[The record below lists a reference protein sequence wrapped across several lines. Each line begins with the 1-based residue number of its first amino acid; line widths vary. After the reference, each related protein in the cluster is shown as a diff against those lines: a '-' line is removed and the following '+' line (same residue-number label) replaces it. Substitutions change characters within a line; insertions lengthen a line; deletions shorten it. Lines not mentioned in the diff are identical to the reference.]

1 MKRPKQE
8 RAAQDRERQ
17 RWRRIMDKFAQR
29 LEKHLKSMQKTV
41 ETVVKNWKDGEAL
54 RHELAVVDFNIEP
67 AFMSDFRLEYHA
79 QRVCKVLYSSGL
91 KKIVY
96 EW

>member
-1 MKRPKQE
+1 MH
-8 RAAQDRERQ
+8 
-17 RWRRIMDKFAQR
+17 KFAQR

-54 RHELAVVDFNIEP
+54 RHELAVVDVNIEP

-79 QRVCKVLYSSGL
+79 KRVCKVLYSSGL

>member
-17 RWRRIMDKFAQR
+17 RWRRIMDKLAQR
-29 LEKHLKSMQKTV
+29 LEEHLKSMQKTV
-41 ETVVKNWKDGEAL
+41 ETVVENCKDGEAL

-67 AFMSDFRLEYHA
+67 AFIYDFRLDYHA
-79 QRVCKVLYSSGL
+79 
-91 KKIVY
+91 
-96 EW
+96 